1 MLSALKGNLATA
13 PILVLVAHVSSG
25 WETIE
30 EALNPGAADSLAK
43 PFDHDDLLSRVQRVL
58 TATDHPRVGRGMVY
72 AAPSQPT
79 PNAGVQV
86 DGIEHIRYL
95 TIQPGMQWRWGL

>member
-25 WETIE
+25 WETIDLDE
-30 EALNPGAADSLAK
+30 
-43 PFDHDDLLSRVQRVL
+43 LLSRAQRAL

-72 AAPSQPT
+72 TAPSQPT
-79 PNAGVQV
+79 PNVGVQV
-86 DGIEHIRYL
+86 DGIEHIRCL
-95 TIQPGMQWRWGL
+95 TIQPGMQWRWGQ